1 MANSA
6 FSRTQGEEVKY
17 IEGRTFTSIPE
28 WVRII
33 LFTLSAMLLAIIL
46 FHASEPKAS
55 TLTVEQEPPKHTF
68 YIINR
73 EEYTNMENR
82 TVYVLEY
89 ACDGMAQITPSF
101 PTLAERDKFELYL
114 TTLGNVEQYKGK
126 K

>member
-1 MANSA
+1 MQY
-6 FSRTQGEEVKY
+6 T
-17 IEGRTFTSIPE
+17 EGRMFTTIPE

-33 LFTLSAMLLAIIL
+33 IFTLTAMLLAIIL
-46 FHASEPKAS
+46 FHASEPALSVDRIDTMKD
-55 TLTVEQEPPKHTF
+55 THTF

-73 EEYTNMENR
+73 EEFVNMENR

-89 ACDGMAQITPSF
+89 ACDGMAQIMPSF

-114 TTLGNVEQYKGK
+114 MTLGNVEQYKGK

>member
-1 MANSA
+1 M
-6 FSRTQGEEVKY
+6 KY
-17 IEGRTFTSIPE
+17 IEGRSFTTIPE

-33 LFTLSAMLLAIIL
+33 LFTLTAMLAAIIL
-46 FHASEPKAS
+46 FHASEPKAAALS
-55 TLTVEQEPPKHTF
+55 IEQATMKHTF

-73 EEYTNMENR
+73 EEFINMENR